1 VDTGTFRY
9 NNTTPEVLR
18 AAAELAEAGAQPGYI
33 AENVYQSWSSG
44 RFKLLCMTLGT
55 IEIVDGIAMSA
66 ATQEMF
72 AKTGTTP
79 ADTEEFTNFPRMMKD
94 AHIAA
99 FLKELP
105 DGRWKISL
113 RSKGE
118 RSVARVAEHF
128 GGGGHR
134 NAAGCSMEGDL
145 DAVKKKLLAAI
156 RELV

>member
-1 VDTGTFRY
+1 
-9 NNTTPEVLR
+9 
-18 AAAELAEAGAQPGYI
+18 
-33 AENVYQSWSSG
+33 
-44 RFKLLCMTLGT
+44 MTLGT

-72 AKTGTTP
+72 EKTGTSP

-94 AHIAA
+94 AYIAA

-105 DGRWKISL
+105 DGRWKVSL
-113 RSKGE
+113 RSKGD
-118 RSVARVAEHF
+118 RNIARVAEHF

-145 DAVKKKLLAAI
+145 DTVKQKLLAAI